1 MYAQAFPSF
10 GPERRGAPV
19 QAFLRVSDKPI
30 RLRSKIYKPDHV
42 IILDPTL
49 LGTVN
54 CTDGL
59 KPDGFVIIN
68 TNKSPDDLKKL
79 FPQRNIAAVDASTIA
94 KEEMG
99 VPITNTTMLGSLIK
113 ATEIVNVESLGE
125 PIQDRFGKI
134 AQKNVNAYKRAHKE
148 TTIIK
153 KQ

>member
-1 MYAQAFPSF
+1 
-10 GPERRGAPV
+10 
-19 QAFLRVSDKPI
+19 
-30 RLRSKIYKPDHV
+30 V

-134 AQKNVNAYKRAHKE
+134 AQKNVNAYKRAHTE